1 VANTAI
7 ALDANGRHRQAEN
20 PDLKLPTLVAA
31 ESMKCPPL
39 FEKDRDLRLV
49 LSLRPKNRW
58 VAETGGKVRSVA
70 FSPEGR
76 FVTSAGEDNTVRV
89 FQAANGNEAWRIV
102 EPSWVVAVTFS
113 PDGHLVA
120 AGGSDGTA
128 RVFEAATGKEVSQL
142 TEDGPVVALSFSPDG
157 GWVATGSADHS
168 ARAFETASGQQISS
182 LVAGCEVEAVAFSP
196 DGRKAGKPPPA
207 VTTPCACPKP
217 APPRRHGGL
226 PNRTE
231 SLPCV
236 QSGWAICGRRWVRWH
251 SARVRRGYGDSIA
264 LTVLGSSQTNS
275 GLTSSLGPPSGC
287 WCTCKLRLQFCSA
300 DASPQFRVERYR
312 PISLKRSQ

>member
-1 VANTAI
+1 MANTAI

-20 PDLKLPTLVAA
+20 PDLKLPTFVAA

-89 FQAANGNEAWRIV
+89 FQAANGKEAWRIV

-142 TEDGPVVALSFSPDG
+142 TGM
-157 GWVATGSADHS
+157 
-168 ARAFETASGQQISS
+168 
-182 LVAGCEVEAVAFSP
+182 
-196 DGRKAGKPPPA
+196 
-207 VTTPCACPKP
+207 
-217 APPRRHGGL
+217 
-226 PNRTE
+226 
-231 SLPCV
+231 
-236 QSGWAICGRRWVRWH
+236 VRWLPSRSVPTADGWLPGVRITVRAH
-251 SARVRRGYGDSIA
+251 SKLPAASRSRV
-264 LTVLGSSQTNS
+264 
-275 GLTSSLGPPSGC
+275 
-287 WCTCKLRLQFCSA
+287 W
-300 DASPQFRVERYR
+300 
-312 PISLKRSQ
+312 